1 VSTTGELAPDSSLQ
15 QVVTRSTTIH
25 AEARLSD
32 PIRIDVLVPWA
43 RAVGGCLGGTDPIR
57 KFTVI
62 GFVVQDDS
70 SLLKSARIRLKWTE
84 APGRGSQME
93 VVLTSWSD
101 EQGRFVACGIP
112 ASTTI
117 EATTE
122 TDSGVQQSGSFIVPE
137 RTEGLSQQA
146 AASQI
151 RTMTFVLRRS
161 PTSS

>member
-1 VSTTGELAPDSSLQ
+1 
-15 QVVTRSTTIH
+15 
-25 AEARLSD
+25 
-32 PIRIDVLVPWA
+32 
-43 RAVGGCLGGTDPIR
+43 
-57 KFTVI
+57 
-62 GFVVQDDS
+62 
-70 SLLKSARIRLKWTE
+70 
-84 APGRGSQME
+84 ME

-122 TDSGVQQSGSFIVPE
+122 TDFGVQQSGSFIVPE

-151 RTMTFVLRRS
+151 RTITFVLRRS